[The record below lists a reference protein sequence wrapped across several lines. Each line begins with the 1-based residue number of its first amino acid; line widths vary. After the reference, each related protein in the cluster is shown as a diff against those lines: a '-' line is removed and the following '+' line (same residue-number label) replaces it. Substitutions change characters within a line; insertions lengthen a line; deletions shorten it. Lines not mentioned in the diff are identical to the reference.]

1 MGNVNNEVGNIIN
14 FLDDM
19 EGVCKSFLA
28 LNALIGEMFKRDHLE
43 FEGPEKEIQ
52 IAKNF
57 LIARG
62 AVEYLKPKRGD
73 I

>member
-1 MGNVNNEVGNIIN
+1 MGNVNNEVGNLIN

-19 EGVCKSFLA
+19 EGVCKALLA
-28 LNALIGEMFKRDHLE
+28 FNDLVSEMFKCDHLE
-43 FEGPEKEIQ
+43 FKGPEKDIQ
-52 IAKNF
+52 VAKNY

-73 I
+73 V

>member
-19 EGVCKSFLA
+19 EGVCKA
-28 LNALIGEMFKRDHLE
+28 LLELNYLIGEIFKQDHLE
-43 FEGPEKEIQ
+43 FKGPEKDIQ
-52 IAKNF
+52 AAMSY

-73 I
+73 V